1 MDLSKIPTKDL
12 EYIKAGKI
20 DKVSTATLE
29 ELSRQSGVSVAPSP
43 SVVAPVPYSPRAE
56 VLRSAAQGATFGFAD
71 ELEAALRTG
80 KISGEEYETLR
91 NQLRGQQA
99 QFAQD
104 RPFVA
109 GSTNITGALAAP
121 AAAFVNPVTRGGGI
135 VTDVLLGSGMGALQ
149 GAGTAE
155 SDTGEAAL
163 MGGLF
168 GGGTAGVMSGGGRL
182 LAPNVRSEAAALRQ
196 EGIPLTP
203 GSAFGGRIQQIE
215 QSAESLPIAGRIIT
229 GAREKQFEKFNEAAY
244 NRVLKNINPDLK
256 VPKGLQGRDAYS
268 FVEKA
273 IQDQYNNVVPN
284 LRVVYT
290 NKVQSGFDA
299 IKNRYAKG
307 KLSEADKNQL
317 NQLID
322 SYADDLRNR
331 QVITGQSVQGI
342 KQDLREMAA
351 TYSSGVGSQ
360 KILGNAL
367 KDLEGFYMNV
377 LKNQNPTYASDLTKA
392 DSAFR
397 DFVRVQTAMS
407 KTRGSEGVF
416 TPAQLEA
423 AVRQTDKSARKGA
436 FARGAAPMQDFSGVA
451 TSVLGTKVPDSG
463 TAGRGMTAAALTG
476 GLSMVDPRMAALS
489 AITSLP
495 YFNLGEK
502 LLFAPR
508 PAAFSEAVQRARAAS
523 PFAVPGLLGLT
534 Q

>member
-1 MDLSKIPTKDL
+1 MDLSKISSKDL
-12 EYIKAGKI
+12 EYIKAGQI
-20 DKVSTATLE
+20 DKVSTAGLE
-29 ELSRQSGVSVAPSP
+29 EISKQKGVTAAPSA

-56 VLRSAAQGATFGFAD
+56 VLRSAGQGLTLGFAD
-71 ELEAALRTG
+71 ELEAAVRTG
-80 KISGEEYETLR
+80 AISGQEYETLR

-109 GSTNITGALAAP
+109 GSTNLTGALVAP
-121 AAAFVNPVTRGGGI
+121 AAAIAKPVTRGAGI
-135 VTDVLLGSGMGALQ
+135 FTDILLGSGLGALQ
-149 GAGTAE
+149 GAGTTE
-155 SDTGEAAL
+155 GDVGEAAL
-163 MGGLF
+163 LGGLF
-168 GGGTAGVMSGGGRL
+168 GGGGAGVLSGTGRL
-182 LAPNVRSEAAALRQ
+182 LAPAVRPEAAALRK

-244 NRVLKNINPDLK
+244 NRVLKNIDPNLK
-256 VPKGLQGRDAYS
+256 VPKGLQGREAYN
-268 FVEKA
+268 FVE
-273 IQDQYNNVVPN
+273 QSVSDQYNSVVPN
-284 LRVVYT
+284 LRVAYT

-299 IKNRYAKG
+299 IKNRYGKG
-307 KLSEADKNQL
+307 KLSASDKTQL
-317 NQLID
+317 DELVD
-322 SYADDLRNR
+322 SYANDLRNR
-331 QVITGQSVQGI
+331 QIITGQSVQAI
-342 KQDLREMAA
+342 KQELRENAA
-351 TYSSGVGSQ
+351 AYSSGTGSQ
-360 KILGNAL
+360 KILGNAF

-377 LKNQNPTYASDLTKA
+377 LRNQNPTYASELKKA

-397 DFVRVQTAMS
+397 DFVRIQTAMA
-407 KTRGSEGVF
+407 KTRGDEGIF
-416 TPAQLEA
+416 TPAQLES
-423 AVRQTDKSARKGA
+423 AVRQTDRSARKGQ
-436 FARGAAPMQDFSGVA
+436 FARGAAPMQDLSGTA

-489 AITSLP
+489 AIGSLP

-502 LLFAPR
+502 LLFSPR

-523 PFAVPGLLGLT
+523 PLAIPGLLGLT